1 MINFQPSRRDEFLQ
15 MAQLSP
21 IATVVSDPKR
31 PDNPIIACNAAFV
44 TLTGY
49 QEEEII
55 GRNCRFLAG
64 ANTEPWLTDVICEG
78 VRQRRAVMVDIIN
91 YRKDGTQFRNAVSIA
106 PVFDDA
112 GELDL
117 FVGSQVEL
125 DGEAGDNLTQARR
138 QAARQRIQGLSPRHQ
153 QILILV
159 ARGYRNK
166 KIAQELGLSEKTVK
180 IYRSAMS
187 AKLGAASTA
196 ELVRLAI
203 EAGY

>member
-1 MINFQPSRRDEFLQ
+1 
-15 MAQLSP
+15 MARLSP
-21 IATVVSDPKR
+21 IATVISDPKMF
-31 PDNPIIACNAAFV
+31 DNPIVACNAAFLA
-44 TLTGY
+44 LTGY
-49 QEEEII
+49 EEHEII

-64 ANTEPWLTDVICEG
+64 VHTESWLTDVICEG
-78 VRQRRAVMVDIIN
+78 VRQRRAVLVDILN
-91 YRKDGTQFRNAVSIA
+91 YRKDGTPFRNAVSIA
-106 PVFDDA
+106 PIFDEQ

-117 FVGSQVEL
+117 FIGSQVEL
-125 DGEAGDNLTQARR
+125 EGTVGDNLAGQRR
-138 QAARQRIQGLSPRHQ
+138 YAARQRVAALSPRHQ

-166 KIAQELGLSEKTVK
+166 TIAQELGLAEKTIK
-180 IYRSAMS
+180 IYLSAMS